1 MKSGPMHTSRFT
13 CRRKF
18 RIRRGNGV
26 ASTALVLICGLV
38 CNVWTTA
45 APARRPVHTRH
56 DAPVLTQSTVP
67 QVFAA
72 VLEESGKLK
81 YVARA
86 FRRLNPRLKPSAA
99 VKPFRSSPAG
109 DGPVISQG
117 IGPFFQ
123 AANQLVF
130 LRVDLPPPLI
140 SAHL

>member
-1 MKSGPMHTSRFT
+1 MPTSRFT
-13 CRRKF
+13 SRRNF
-18 RIRRGNGV
+18 SARRGNGV
-26 ASTALVLICGLV
+26 ASIALVLICGLV
-38 CNVWTTA
+38 FNVWTTA
-45 APARRPVHTRH
+45 APARRPVRTRP

-72 VLEESGKLK
+72 MLEESGKVK
-81 YVARA
+81 YAARA
-86 FRRLNPRLKPSAA
+86 FQRFNPRVKPNAA

-140 SAHL
+140 VAHL